1 MQAGGCRGAAGR
13 PVCVRACR
21 CSSSLR
27 VNLFPQKNQ
36 LQTKGRSPVC
46 RRTWARSK
54 DVFRKVLPQSG
65 IWHTCFFLPCSPDL
79 GIGWRGGDGGNGKPR
94 KGGGRRWRQD
104 RMERGCEVKSEGTGR
119 VRRTSPLHLCPREGL
134 GDTGHV
140 AVWWS
145 GPPLP
150 LRYLLSPSLQLGHV
164 QAMRR
169 RFSPGWASPA
179 SACSICSWICVGLS
193 PLMVRLF
200 PDTFCTVSC
209 CCPVGRWGGGHS

>member
-1 MQAGGCRGAAGR
+1 MLLQAAEGCGPEGAAGAGGR

-79 GIGWRGGDGGNGKPR
+79 GIGLRGRDGGSGKPR

-104 RMERGCEVKSEGTGR
+104 RMERGCEVRSEGTGR
-119 VRRTSPLHLCPREGL
+119 VRRTSPFHLCPREGL
-134 GDTGHV
+134 GEQACARLV
-140 AVWWS
+140 VWTTPS
-145 GPPLP
+145 PTLP
-150 LRYLLSPSLQLGHV
+150 LVPILAVGTRAGHAAPLLPRLGLSSQGLLHLQLD
-164 QAMRR
+164 
-169 RFSPGWASPA
+169 
-179 SACSICSWICVGLS
+179 L
-193 PLMVRLF
+193 
-200 PDTFCTVSC
+200 
-209 CCPVGRWGGGHS
+209 GGA